1 MHLHLFSSVI
11 RRAQHLLFH
20 SDSLFSSVRRGV
32 SGLTVLCS
40 AFPYLQ
46 SCRHH
51 VGSRWAVRCL
61 NNHCFAAVLHIRFLT
76 ILKKLE
82 LSLLLVFTE
91 CQNKIQRILYE
102 SRSIKSYVFLLVGL
116 CLIECYSFE
125 TASVWHV
132 HPGVS
137 GSSSWISYCECKPD
151 SGGGGMKAFC
161 VLAAPVLGN
170 IVYFWVGWKDV
181 QSPVCCCLWDRF
193 VCCTQTSNTSASL

>member
-20 SDSLFSSVRRGV
+20 SVDSLFSSVRRGV

-125 TASVWHV
+125 TLLQFDMSIQVCWALVAKFLTV
-132 HPGVS
+132 NANQ
-137 GSSSWISYCECKPD
+137 IR
-151 SGGGGMKAFC
+151 GGGHG
-161 VLAAPVLGN
+161 G
-170 IVYFWVGWKDV
+170 
-181 QSPVCCCLWDRF
+181 F
-193 VCCTQTSNTSASL
+193 VC